1 MTDEPDA
8 EGGQRAEPRDDNTG
22 AAADRRRELVL
33 VPLEILEGET
43 IDRDVVE
50 FLAPVDVVVFGYHEV
65 PDQTAPGQMR
75 QQFEERAT
83 AALRDVATEFREAGV
98 DADTHLTFT
107 RDHRDSINRVADEFG
122 TTATLVPNPAGAIE
136 SVFVPLGG
144 DADPER
150 LAAFVATLRAD
161 RGINVTLFAAT
172 TEGKREAAD
181 LALEAVREGLR
192 AHGVPDAA
200 IATERETTVT
210 PVSATIDAASP
221 HDAVVIGERKRDWQS
236 LVFGELEE
244 RIARESL
251 GPVLVVRE

>member
-8 EGGQRAEPRDDNTG
+8 DGERGTEAGSTTAGSERD
-22 AAADRRRELVL
+22 RELVL

-43 IDRDVVE
+43 IDRDIAE
-50 FLAPVDVVVFGYHEV
+50 FLAPVDIVVFGYHEV

-75 QQFEERAT
+75 QQFEDRAI
-83 AALRDVATEFREAGV
+83 AALEDVAEEFRDVGG
-98 DADTHLTFT
+98 DADVRLTFT
-107 RDHRDSINRVADEFG
+107 RDGQDSIDRVADEVG
-122 TTATLVPNPAGAIE
+122 ATATLVPNPTGAIE
-136 SVFVPLGG
+136 SVLVPISG

-150 LAAFVATLRAD
+150 LVAFVAALRAD
-161 RGINVTLFAAT
+161 RAIDLTLFAAAS
-172 TEGKREAAD
+172 EGNREAAD

-200 IATERETTVT
+200 IGTDGETTVT
-210 PVSATIDAASP
+210 PVSATIDAATA
-221 HDAVVIGERKRDWQS
+221 HDAVVLGERKHDWRS